1 MTIVL
6 RFKYREQPKWRL
18 AYVASEDGVVRWLL
32 WEMMGR
38 KLKMSQSVRFW
49 GVWHPA
55 ELVWHP
61 PKFDTLPNG
70 TPLPNVVSRHPSLET
85 KFTQASSSTSPPM
98 STLISLHDRISRSI
112 IRGGR
117 ACDIY
122 ECHLQRELYNS
133 AEICVHACDV
143 LYRSTVRRSHDKKHH
158 RIMEWKASSRKLLL
172 FKKRNKDFEGLDSLY

>member
-1 MTIVL
+1 MQEGILMAIVL
-6 RFKYREQPKWRL
+6 GFKYRELPRWRL
-18 AYVASEDGVVRWLL
+18 PYIASEEDGVVRWLL

-85 KFTQASSSTSPPM
+85 KFTQASSSTSSPM
-98 STLISLHDRISRSI
+98 SLSTLITLHDRISRSI
-112 IRGGR
+112 IRGRWGVWH
-117 ACDIY
+117 IWV
-122 ECHLQRELYNS
+122 S
-133 AEICVHACDV
+133 S
-143 LYRSTVRRSHDKKHH
+143 STRTL
-158 RIMEWKASSRKLLL
+158 KLLRFVL
-172 FKKRNKDFEGLDSLY
+172 MPALCSTGVLCVGHMIKTPQNYEMKGDFPQAIVV

>member
-1 MTIVL
+1 MNIVL
-6 RFKYREQPKWRL
+6 GFKYRDQPRWRL
-18 AYVASEDGVVRWLL
+18 PYIASEEEGVVRLLL

-85 KFTQASSSTSPPM
+85 KFTQASSSTSSPM
-98 STLISLHDRISRSI
+98 SLSTLISLHDRISRSI
-112 IRGGR
+112 IRGGK

-122 ECHLQRELYNS
+122 ECHLQRELLHCWDLCS
-133 AEICVHACDV
+133 CLRCALQEHCV
-143 LYRSTVRRSHDKKHH
+143 
-158 RIMEWKASSRKLLL
+158 
-172 FKKRNKDFEGLDSLY
+172 